1 VVGTLGDMALYA
13 LGEQVGEEVA
23 MGIAIGMI
31 PGGKLIAGVGKMLKG
46 IGSSAWSAA
55 KHYAGRFT
63 GALGGMAGGL
73 FARAKE
79 FIHRKPAACGCFAA
93 STLVWTVHGLMPIE
107 AVRTG
112 ELVLA
117 RDATGAL
124 VLRPVE
130 A

>member
-1 VVGTLGDMALYA
+1 YLAATTGERAALLSQLGQSARAFAVVTATIASYMPFPVVGTLGDMALYA

-63 GALGGMAGGL
+63 GALGG
-73 FARAKE
+73 
-79 FIHRKPAACGCFAA
+79 
-93 STLVWTVHGLMPIE
+93 
-107 AVRTG
+107 
-112 ELVLA
+112 
-117 RDATGAL
+117 
-124 VLRPVE
+124 
-130 A
+130 